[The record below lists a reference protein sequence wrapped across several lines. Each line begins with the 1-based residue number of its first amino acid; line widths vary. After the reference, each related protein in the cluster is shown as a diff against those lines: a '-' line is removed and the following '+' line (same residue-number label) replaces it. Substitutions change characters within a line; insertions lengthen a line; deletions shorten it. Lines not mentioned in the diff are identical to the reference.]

1 MKKTGFARILSL
13 ILCISLLAAT
23 AIFCIGCKKG
33 QDTTKKEEV
42 TSAVESNAV
51 GEGKTEF
58 EFRVTFKDG
67 HSKSYRV
74 RTDEKTVGAALLG
87 VKLIAGDDGPYGLY
101 VKTVDGETV
110 DYEKDGKYWA
120 FLIDGKMAP
129 AGVDQTNV
137 EEGHVYS
144 FEVQ

>member
-1 MKKTGFARILSL
+1 MKKTAFVRILSL
-13 ILCISLLAAT
+13 ILCVSLLAAT
-23 AIFCIGCKKG
+23 AIFCTGCKKG
-33 QDTTKKEEV
+33 QKDPGKEETPTDV
-42 TSAVESNAV
+42 AEI

-67 HSKSYRV
+67 HTKSYLV
-74 RTDEKTVGAALLG
+74 KTDEKTVGAALLK

-101 VKTVDGETV
+101 VKTVADETV

-120 FLIDGKMAP
+120 FMIDGKMAP